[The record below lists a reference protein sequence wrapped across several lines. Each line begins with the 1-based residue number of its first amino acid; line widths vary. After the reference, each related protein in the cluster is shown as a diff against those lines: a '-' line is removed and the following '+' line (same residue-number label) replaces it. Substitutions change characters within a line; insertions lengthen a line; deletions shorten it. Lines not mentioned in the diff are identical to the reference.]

1 MIVDANI
8 AISVDT
14 FHPFQGQPASW
25 IAPMNILSSAQQISV
40 ISALTEGCSIRA
52 TERLTDIHRDTIMRL
67 GVRVG
72 DGCAGLHD
80 RMMRDLHV
88 NLLEFD
94 EVWSFV
100 GKKQKR
106 LRPDDLREKGD
117 CYIFTALSTTHKA
130 IVSYKIGKR
139 SGANANAFARD
150 VRQRILGRPQ
160 ISSDGFS
167 PYVDAIEQAFGSEVD
182 YGQIVKV
189 YAGEPGPDTARR
201 YSPGVVVDVRKAAI
215 AGAPDRMKISTSF
228 VERSNLTVR
237 MQCRRL
243 TRLTNAF
250 SKKLENHAAA
260 VALFVAHYN
269 LCRVHETLR
278 VTPAMAL
285 GVTDHIW
292 TIGELI
298 DAATTGQRPAPGVR
312 KFAVIQGG
320 RA

>member
-1 MIVDANI
+1 VN
-8 AISVDT
+8 V
-14 FHPFQGQPASW
+14 
-25 IAPMNILSSAQQISV
+25 LSREKQIEAV
-40 ISALTEGCSIRA
+40 AALTEGVSVRA
-52 TERLTDIHRDTIMRL
+52 AERLTGVNRGTILSL

-72 DGCAGLHD
+72 QGCSGLHD
-80 RMMRDLHV
+80 RLMRDLHV
-88 NLLEFD
+88 NLLELD
-94 EVWSFV
+94 EVWSFI

-106 LRPDDLREKGD
+106 LGPDDPREKGD
-117 CYIFTALSTTHKA
+117 CYIFTALSATHKA
-130 IVSYKIGKR
+130 IISYQIGKR
-139 SGANANAFARD
+139 SGANANAFAMD

-167 PYVDAIEQAFGSEVD
+167 PYIDAIERAFGSEVD

-201 YSPGVVVDVRKAAI
+201 YSPGIVVDVRKAVI
-215 AGAPDRMKISTSF
+215 VGGPDRKKISTSF
-228 VERSNLTVR
+228 VERSNLTIR

-269 LCRVHETLR
+269 ICRVHETLR
-278 VTPAMAL
+278 VTPAMQL

-292 TIGELI
+292 TIGELL
-298 DAATTGQRPAPGVR
+298 DAALAIAPKEPTETASDRRGQFR
-312 KFAVIQGG
+312 IIDGG
-320 RA
+320 KA

>member
-1 MIVDANI
+1 V
-8 AISVDT
+8 
-14 FHPFQGQPASW
+14 
-25 IAPMNILSSAQQISV
+25 NILSLDQQINV
-40 ISALTEGCSIRA
+40 IAALTEGCSIRSV
-52 TERLTDIHRDTIMRL
+52 ERLTGIHRDTIMRL
-67 GVRVG
+67 GVRIGVR
-72 DGCAGLHD
+72 CAALHD
-80 RMMRDLHV
+80 RLMQDLRV

-94 EVWSFV
+94 EVWSFI

-106 LRPDDLREKGD
+106 IGPNDLREIGD
-117 CYIFTALSTTHKA
+117 CYIFTALSATHKA
-130 IVSYKIGKR
+130 IVSYQIGKR
-139 SGANANAFARD
+139 NGANANAFAMD
-150 VRQRILGRPQ
+150 VRQRVLGRPQ
-160 ISSDGFS
+160 ISSDGIS
-167 PYVDAIEQAFGSEVD
+167 PYVDAVELAFGSEVD

-189 YAGEPGPDTARR
+189 YAGEPGADAARR
-201 YSPGVVVDVRKAAI
+201 YSPGAVVDVRKSVI
-215 AGAPDRMKISTSF
+215 SGGPDRKKISTSF
-228 VERSNLTVR
+228 VERSNLTIR

-298 DAATTGQRPAPGVR
+298 DAAQPRMRP
-312 KFAVIQGG
+312 FTVIHGG

>member
-1 MIVDANI
+1 
-8 AISVDT
+8 
-14 FHPFQGQPASW
+14 
-25 IAPMNILSSAQQISV
+25 MNVLSLIQQISV

-72 DGCAGLHD
+72 GGCAGLHD
-80 RMMRDLHV
+80 RLMRDLHV

-94 EVWSFV
+94 EVWSFI

-106 LRPDDLREKGD
+106 LGPDDLREKGD
-117 CYIFTALSTTHKA
+117 CYIFTALSATHKA

-139 SGANANAFARD
+139 SGANANAFAMD

-167 PYVDAIEQAFGSEVD
+167 PYVDAIELAFGSEVD

-201 YSPGVVVDVRKAAI
+201 YSPGVVVEVRKAVI
-215 AGAPDRMKISTSF
+215 ADDPDRKKISTSF

-298 DAATTGQRPAPGVR
+298 DAATAGQPPAPR
-312 KFAVIQGG
+312 PLFTVIQRG

>member
-1 MIVDANI
+1 M
-8 AISVDT
+8 
-14 FHPFQGQPASW
+14 
-25 IAPMNILSSAQQISV
+25 
-40 ISALTEGCSIRA
+40 LTYF
-52 TERLTDIHRDTIMRL
+52 
-67 GVRVG
+67 
-72 DGCAGLHD
+72 
-80 RMMRDLHV
+80 
-88 NLLEFD
+88 EFD
-94 EVWSFV
+94 EVWSFI

-106 LRPDDLREKGD
+106 LGPDDLREKGD
-117 CYIFTALSTTHKA
+117 CYIFTALSATHKA
-130 IVSYKIGKR
+130 IISYKIGKR
-139 SGANANAFARD
+139 SGANANAFAMD

-167 PYVDAIEQAFGSEVD
+167 PYVDAIERAFGSEVD

-201 YSPGVVVDVRKAAI
+201 YSPGIVVDVRKAVI
-215 AGAPDRMKISTSF
+215 AGGPDRKKISTSF
-228 VERSNLTVR
+228 VERSNLTIR

-278 VTPAMAL
+278 ITPAMAL
-285 GVTDHIW
+285 SVTDHIW

-298 DAATTGQRPAPGVR
+298 ELGHDSPIASASNASIHGNN
-312 KFAVIQGG
+312 G
-320 RA
+320 RARLAPFSRVS

>member
-8 AISVDT
+8 AISVDA
-14 FHPFQGQPASW
+14 FHPFHGQPASW
-25 IAPMNILSSAQQISV
+25 IAPMNVLSLIQQISV

-72 DGCAGLHD
+72 GGCAGLHD
-80 RMMRDLHV
+80 RLMRDLHV

-94 EVWSFV
+94 EVWSFI

-106 LRPDDLREKGD
+106 LGPDDLREKGD
-117 CYIFTALSTTHKA
+117 CYIFTALSATHKA

-139 SGANANAFARD
+139 SGANANAFAMD

-167 PYVDAIEQAFGSEVD
+167 PYVDAIELAFGSEVD

-201 YSPGVVVDVRKAAI
+201 YSPGVVVEVRKAVI
-215 AGAPDRMKISTSF
+215 ADDPDRKKISTSF

-298 DAATTGQRPAPGVR
+298 DAATAGQPPAPR
-312 KFAVIQGG
+312 PLFTVIQRG

>member
-1 MIVDANI
+1 MKPPPIRDQ
-8 AISVDT
+8 SE
-14 FHPFQGQPASW
+14 
-25 IAPMNILSSAQQISV
+25 SSQISQ
-40 ISALTEGCSIRA
+40 SQGFFSKL
-52 TERLTDIHRDTIMRL
+52 L

-72 DGCAGLHD
+72 DGCAALHD
-80 RMMRDLHV
+80 RLMRDLHV

-94 EVWSFV
+94 EVWSFI

-106 LRPDDLREKGD
+106 LGPNDLREKGD
-117 CYIFTALSTTHKA
+117 CYIFTALSATHKA
-130 IVSYKIGKR
+130 IISYRIGKR
-139 SGANANAFARD
+139 SGANANAFAMD

-160 ISSDGFS
+160 ISSDGFN

-201 YSPGVVVDVRKAAI
+201 YSPGVVVDVRKAVI
-215 AGAPDRMKISTSF
+215 AGASDRKKISTSF
-228 VERSNLTVR
+228 VERSNLTIR

-260 VALFVAHYN
+260 VALFVVHYN
-269 LCRVHETLR
+269 LCRVHEALR
-278 VTPAMAL
+278 ITPAMAL

-298 DAATTGQRPAPGVR
+298 DAARAAPSMRP
-312 KFAVIQGG
+312 FTVIQGG